1 MFEKGIHSNTRKV
14 LEEIKDLIKKEDF
27 YLAGGT
33 GLSLLLGHR
42 ESIDLDFFKV
52 ERFGEDML
60 EKSLAGINVS
70 MKRECTLVGVKD
82 GVNLSFMSY
91 PYPLIENTLEFS
103 GIKVASILDI
113 ALMKLSA
120 VSKRGARK
128 DFIDLYFI
136 IKDHLP
142 LLGLINQFEKKFPNS
157 ENLIPHIIMS
167 LSYFEDAD
175 KEADPVMFIDI
186 KWGDIKTFFINE
198 SKQVMEQL
206 TLPHNL

>member
-1 MFEKGIHSNTRKV
+1 MFEQGINNDTKRV
-14 LEEIKDLIKKEDF
+14 LEQISAIVSEMDF

-42 ESIDLDFFKV
+42 ESIDLDFFRRESFDTDELLKKPSGFTV
-52 ERFGEDML
+52 LDKKKDTLTGTIENVNISFFGFD
-60 EKSLAGINVS
+60 
-70 MKRECTLVGVKD
+70 
-82 GVNLSFMSY
+82 
-91 PYPLIENTLEFS
+91 YPLLSDSLEYK
-103 GIKVASILDI
+103 GIKVASMLDI

-120 VSKRGARK
+120 VMQRNTRK

-142 LLGLINQFEKKFPNS
+142 LLGLIKQFGNKFSQNQEVS
-157 ENLIPHIIMS
+157 IPILKS
-167 LSYFEDAD
+167 LTYFVET
-175 KEADPVMFIDI
+175 ETEPMPQMYIDTN
-186 KWGDIKTFFINE
+186 WEDIKTFFINE

>member
-1 MFEKGIHSNTRKV
+1 MFEQGINKDTKRV
-14 LEEIKDLIKKEDF
+14 LEKITSIVNEMEF

-42 ESIDLDFFKV
+42 ESVDLDFFRK
-52 ERFGEDML
+52 ESFNTEDL
-60 EKSLAGINVS
+60 LKKLPGFTVLDKKKDTLTGKIENV
-70 MKRECTLVGVKD
+70 
-82 GVNLSFMSY
+82 NISFFSY
-91 PYPLIENTLEFS
+91 DYPLLSDTLDYK
-103 GIKVASILDI
+103 GIKIASILDI

-120 VSKRGARK
+120 VMQRNTRK

-142 LLGLINQFEKKFPNS
+142 LLGLIKQFGNKFNQSS
-157 ENLIPHIIMS
+157 EVSIPILKS
-167 LSYFEDAD
+167 LTYFVET
-175 KEADPVMFIDI
+175 ETEPMPHMFITI
-186 KWGDIKTFFINE
+186 NWENIKTFFISE